1 MSSFVDADPFQVTIP
16 SALATLVLDI
26 LARLGLAE
34 QWRAVSNR
42 LGLSKAIPDPI
53 ARAVEAFLRA
63 LGALGQGEVAD
74 DASFCAVVA
83 S

>member
-26 LARLGLAE
+26 LARLLAE

-42 LGLSKAIPDPI
+42 LGLSKAIPDAI
-53 ARAVEAFLRA
+53 ARAVEAFLRT
-63 LGALGQGEVAD
+63 LCALGQGEVAD